1 MAGMTTTL
9 DVGDTLIAR
18 VVPVT
23 VAVWIELDE
32 DKDEV
37 LGSGLV
43 IAVTDVTS
51 LALVTI
57 SEDINDCGI
66 AVVEDARLGCKV
78 LLERIWTPDV
88 WLTVVELNTN
98 MEELDTCV
106 SELDSIAEDV
116 LDNDGTSERVLTV
129 DISVLLN
136 VDITGL
142 VNRDDVSISEVAFDS
157 VEFPG

>member
-57 SEDINDCGI
+57 SEDINDGGK

-88 WLTVVELNTN
+88 WLTVVELNSN

-106 SELDSIAEDV
+106 SELDSITEDV
-116 LDNDGTSERVLTV
+116 LDSDGTSECVLTV

-142 VNRDDVSISEVAFDS
+142 VNRDDVCISEVAFDS

>member
-57 SEDINDCGI
+57 SEDINDGGK

-142 VNRDDVSISEVAFDS
+142 VNRDDVCISEVAFDS

>member
-57 SEDINDCGI
+57 SEDINDGGK
-66 AVVEDARLGCKV
+66 AVFEDARLGCKV

-142 VNRDDVSISEVAFDS
+142 VNRDDGSISEVAFDS

>member
-57 SEDINDCGI
+57 SEEINDGGK

-88 WLTVVELNTN
+88 WLTVVELNSN

-106 SELDSIAEDV
+106 SELDSITEDV
-116 LDNDGTSERVLTV
+116 LDSDGTNECVLTV

-142 VNRDDVSISEVAFDS
+142 VNRDDGSISEVAFDS